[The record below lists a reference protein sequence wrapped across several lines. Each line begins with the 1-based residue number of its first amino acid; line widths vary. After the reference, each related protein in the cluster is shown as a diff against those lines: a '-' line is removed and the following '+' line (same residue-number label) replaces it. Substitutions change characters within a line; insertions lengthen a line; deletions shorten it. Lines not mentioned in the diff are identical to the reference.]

1 MLIQLDASEFLK
13 IIDRNKARFL
23 SHIEKKGADA
33 SMVSDARRAF
43 GFVRDDLINES
54 KKHEYGLSEEI
65 CKTDM

>member
-43 GFVRDDLINES
+43 DIADLDAFLDS
-54 KKHEYGLSEEI
+54 
-65 CKTDM
+65 CKVGGAE